1 MKHHVSHVAG
11 LLCLAALSTSTF
23 AANGSIAGAM
33 PGDAHRAA
41 QRILQTQLRGE
52 KEACATTAGQPACKP
67 DMKRAVSK
75 T

>member
-1 MKHHVSHVAG
+1 MKYHVSHVAG
-11 LLCLAALSTSTF
+11 LLCLAALASPVY

-41 QRILQTQLRGE
+41 QRIQTQLRGE
-52 KEACATTAGQPACKP
+52 KEACATTAGQAACKP
-67 DMKRAVSK
+67 EIKRAVSK

>member
-1 MKHHVSHVAG
+1 MKYHVSHVAG
-11 LLCLAALSTSTF
+11 LLCLAVLTSPAF

-41 QRILQTQLRGE
+41 QRLQTQLRVE
-52 KEACATTAGQPACKP
+52 KEACANTAGQADCKP
-67 DMKRAVSK
+67 EVKRAVSK